1 MTHTVRF
8 EFPEGLS
15 LGELLKAESVSG
27 RTPFQVLHLARLAD
41 EFDVDTSTADGLTGA
56 LLDEW
61 IRRAEDD
68 LLSHLMRDCQGF
80 LKVTP

>member
-1 MTHTVRF
+1 LTHTACF
-8 EFPEGLS
+8 EFAEGLA
-15 LGELLKAESVSG
+15 LGELLRADSVPG

-61 IRRAEDD
+61 IRCAEDD
-68 LLSHLMRDCQGF
+68 LLSQLMRERQGR
-80 LKVTP
+80 